1 MMSLKKVL
9 ASAAVLAASAGSI
22 VAVAPAAQATDYPGV
37 WNCPASHVCIW
48 EHSDFR
54 GVKDTISG
62 YHSYANVSA
71 YMHDRGSSWMNAN
84 YYRNEWLGEWS
95 HGRKLLGSYLP
106 PQYRGTNLVHDNF
119 NDRVD
124 FVMWG

>member
-1 MMSLKKVL
+1 MSLKKVL

-48 EHSDFR
+48 EHSDFH

-62 YHSYANVSA
+62 YYSYANVSE

-84 YYRNEWLGEWS
+84 HYRTEWLGDWVN
-95 HGRKLLGSYLP
+95 GRKTYGSTLP
-106 PQYRGTNLVHDNF
+106 PQYRGTNLSHDNF

-124 FVMWG
+124 FVTWG

>member
-1 MMSLKKVL
+1 MSLKKVL

-22 VAVAPAAQATDYPGV
+22 VAVAPVAQATDYPGV

-106 PQYRGTNLVHDNF
+106 PC
-119 NDRVD
+119 
-124 FVMWG
+124 

>member
-1 MMSLKKVL
+1 MSLKKVL
-9 ASAAVLAASAGSI
+9 ASAAVLAASAGGI
-22 VAVAPAAQATDYPGV
+22 VATAPAAQATDHYGV
-37 WNCPASHVCIW
+37 WGCPANHVCIW

-54 GVKDTISG
+54 GFKEIISG
-62 YHSYANVSA
+62 YRSYANVSE

-84 YYRNEWLGEWS
+84 KYRGEWLGEWS
-95 HGRKLLGSYLP
+95 NGRMVPGSHLH
-106 PQYRGTNLVHDNF
+106 PQFRGTNLVHDNF

>member
-1 MMSLKKVL
+1 MSLKKVL

-22 VAVAPAAQATDYPGV
+22 VGTAPVAQATDYYGV
-37 WNCPASHVCIW
+37 WNCPESHVCIW

-62 YHSYANVSA
+62 YQSYANVSE

-84 YYRNEWLGEWS
+84 KYRGEWLGEWS
-95 HGRKLLGSYLP
+95 NGRMVPGSHLH
-106 PQYRGTNLVHDNF
+106 PQFRGTNLVHDNF

>member
-1 MMSLKKVL
+1 MSLKKVL

-22 VAVAPAAQATDYPGV
+22 VATAPVAQATDYYGV
-37 WNCPASHVCIW
+37 WNCPESHVCIW

-62 YHSYANVSA
+62 YQSYANVSA

>member
-1 MMSLKKVL
+1 MSLKKVL

-22 VAVAPAAQATDYPGV
+22 VATAPVAQATDYYGV
-37 WNCPASHVCIW
+37 WNCPESHVCIW

-54 GVKDTISG
+54 GVKDIISG
-62 YHSYANVSA
+62 YQSYANVSE

-84 YYRNEWLGEWS
+84 KYRGEWLGEWS
-95 HGRKLLGSYLP
+95 NGRMVPGSHLH
-106 PQYRGTNLVHDNF
+106 PQFRGTNLVHDNF

>member
-1 MMSLKKVL
+1 MSLKKVL

-22 VAVAPAAQATDYPGV
+22 VAVAAASEATDYPGG

>member
-22 VAVAPAAQATDYPGV
+22 VAAAPAAQATDYPGV
-37 WNCPASHVCIW
+37 WNCPESHVCIW

-71 YMHDRGSSWMNAN
+71 YIHDRGSSWMNAN
-84 YYRNEWLGEWS
+84 KYRGEWLGEWS
-95 HGRKLLGSYLP
+95 GIRKVYGSHLP
-106 PQYRGTNLVHDNF
+106 PQYRGTDLTHDNF

>member
-62 YHSYANVSA
+62 YYSYANVSE

-84 YYRNEWLGEWS
+84 YYRSEWLGDWS
-95 HGRKLLGSYLP
+95 HGRMIYGSHLP

>member
-62 YHSYANVSA
+62 YYSYANVSE

-84 YYRNEWLGEWS
+84 YYRSEWLGDWS
-95 HGRKLLGSYLP
+95 HGRMIHGSHLP

>member
-1 MMSLKKVL
+1 MSLKKVL

-22 VAVAPAAQATDYPGV
+22 VAVAPAAQATDYPDV

>member
-1 MMSLKKVL
+1 MPLKKVL

-22 VAVAPAAQATDYPGV
+22 VATAPVAQATDYYGV
-37 WNCPASHVCIW
+37 WNCPESHVCIW

-62 YHSYANVSA
+62 YQSYANVSE

-84 YYRNEWLGEWS
+84 KYRGEWLGEWS
-95 HGRKLLGSYLP
+95 NGRMVPGSHLH
-106 PQYRGTNLVHDNF
+106 PQFRGTNLVHDNF

>member
-1 MMSLKKVL
+1 MSLKKVL

-37 WNCPASHVCIW
+37 WNCPASHVCI
-48 EHSDFR
+48 
-54 GVKDTISG
+54 SG
-62 YHSYANVSA
+62 YYSYANVSE

-84 YYRNEWLGEWS
+84 YYRSEWLGDWS
-95 HGRKLLGSYLP
+95 HGRMIHGSHLP